1 MKWMI
6 KISRLIFVFPTNI
19 WMNFIFPQ
27 TLRLHFVTTFF
38 SHLLAAMFDKCSCL
52 CMWINH
58 FFSQTWG
65 RIHFFYH
72 SHQGDFFSHK
82 YVDDFFILL
91 KEINNIRGGG
101 RHCCPAWQFF
111 SPPTQPYWW
120 KLVNRLIPPPHWFEC
135 VSPSPCRIHQKYLPL
150 HCMVVSNF
158 LVDLGDVNWRRQN
171 NSKMFMYLLTTWQYL
186 LSLPWQPCFI

>member
-1 MKWMI
+1 MCQKLKLNKILHNTRNYPCHAQGWSVVI
-6 KISRLIFVFPTNI
+6 KISRLRFVFPTNI

-27 TLRLHFVTTFF
+27 TLRWHFVTTFF

-91 KEINNIRGGG
+91 KEINNIRRGVDT
-101 RHCCPAWQFF
+101 AALLDNSF
-111 SPPTQPYWW
+111 
-120 KLVNRLIPPPHWFEC
+120 PHQH
-135 VSPSPCRIHQKYLPL
+135 SHI
-150 HCMVVSNF
+150 
-158 LVDLGDVNWRRQN
+158 D
-171 NSKMFMYLLTTWQYL
+171 
-186 LSLPWQPCFI
+186 